1 MEEQPMG
8 ANDLRATALAM
19 VADGKGILAADE
31 STGTAGKRL
40 EAVNIESTDESRRDY
55 RELLFTTP
63 GLGDYVSGAILYDE
77 TIRSK
82 TSDGREMTK
91 ALEDNGV
98 MPGIKVDTGAQPLA
112 NAEGEK
118 VTEGLDG
125 LRDRL
130 KEYAEMGARFTKWRG
145 VIHIEGPDHPSDY
158 CIAVNA
164 HALARYAALAQE
176 AGLVPIVEPE
186 VEIVGDHTLER
197 CYEVTEKTLRE
208 VFAQLELQRVDLE
221 GIILKPNMVISG
233 KDAEKQSAVEEVAK
247 VTIECLKK
255 TVPDSVPGVCFLSG
269 GQTPEQATAH
279 LDAMNRLGP
288 HPWVVSFSYARA
300 LQEPVLKT
308 WKGEKSNWDAAQE
321 ALAHR
326 AKLNSAAS
334 EGSYSTD
341 MEQS

>member
-1 MEEQPMG
+1 MG

-19 VADGKGILAADE
+19 VAEGQGILAADE

-40 EAVNIESTDESRRDY
+40 EAENIESTDESRRDY

-63 GLGDYVSGAILYDE
+63 GLGDYISGAILYDE

-82 TSDGREMTK
+82 TSDGTPMPK
-91 ALEDNGV
+91 ALEANGV
-98 MPGIKVDTGAQPLA
+98 MPGIKVDTGAKPLA
-112 NAEGEK
+112 KAEGEK

-125 LRDRL
+125 LRERL
-130 KEYAEMGARFTKWRG
+130 EEYVDMGARFTKWRA
-145 VIHIEGPDHPSDY
+145 VINIKGSELPSDY

-186 VEIVGDHTLER
+186 VEISGDHTLER
-197 CYEVTEKTLRE
+197 CYEVTEKTLRT
-208 VFAQLELQRVDLE
+208 VFNELALQRVELE

-233 KDAEKQSAVEEVAK
+233 KDAEKQSSVEEVAEA
-247 VTIECLKK
+247 TISCLRRV
-255 TVPDSVPGVCFLSG
+255 VPGAVPGVCFLSG

-279 LDAMNRLGP
+279 LDAMNRMGP
-288 HPWVVSFSYARA
+288 HPWQVSFSYARA

-326 AKLNSAAS
+326 AKLNSAAR
-334 EGSYSTD
+334 EGSYSSD

>member
-1 MEEQPMG
+1 MG

-19 VADGKGILAADE
+19 VAEGKGILAADE

-63 GLGDYVSGAILYDE
+63 GLGDYISGAILYDE
-77 TIRSK
+77 TIRSE
-82 TSDGREMTK
+82 TSDGRSMVK

-98 MPGIKVDTGAQPLA
+98 MPGIKVDTGAKPLA

-130 KEYAEMGARFTKWRG
+130 AEYAEMGARFTKWRA
-145 VIHIEGPDHPSDY
+145 VIHIEGELPSEY

-208 VFAQLELQRVDLE
+208 VFAQLALQRVDLE
-221 GIILKPNMVISG
+221 GIILKPNMVITG
-233 KDAEKQSAVEEVAK
+233 KEVEKQSTADEVAEA
-247 VTIECLKK
+247 TIDCLKK
-255 TVPDSVPGVCFLSG
+255 TVPAAVPGICFLSG

-279 LDAMNRLGP
+279 LDAMTRMGP
-288 HPWVVSFSYARA
+288 HPWILSFSYARA
-300 LQEPVLKT
+300 LQDPVLKT

-334 EGSYSTD
+334 EGSYSSD

>member
-1 MEEQPMG
+1 MG

-63 GLGDYVSGAILYDE
+63 GLGDYISGAILYEE
-77 TIRSK
+77 TIRSE
-82 TSDGREMTK
+82 TSDGRPMTK

-98 MPGIKVDTGAQPLA
+98 MPGIKVDTGAKPLA
-112 NAEGEK
+112 LAEGEK

-130 KEYAEMGARFTKWRG
+130 TEFVEMGARFTKWRG
-145 VIHIEGPDHPSDY
+145 VINIKGAELPSDY

-197 CYEVTEKTLRE
+197 CYAVTDKTLRE
-208 VFAQLELQRVDLE
+208 VFAQLALQRVDLE

-233 KDAEKQSAVEEVAK
+233 KDAEKQSSVEDVAK
-247 VTIECLKK
+247 ATVDCLKK
-255 TVPDSVPGVCFLSG
+255 TVPAAVPGICFLSG

-279 LDAMNRLGP
+279 LDAMNLMGP
-288 HPWVVSFSYARA
+288 HPWILSFSYARA
-300 LQEPVLKT
+300 LQDPVLKT
-308 WKGEKSNWDAAQE
+308 WKGEKSNWDAAQQ

-326 AKLNSAAS
+326 AKLNAAAA
-334 EGSYSTD
+334 EGAYSTD

>member
-1 MEEQPMG
+1 MG
-8 ANDLRATALAM
+8 ANDLRSTALAM

-63 GLGDYVSGAILYDE
+63 GLGDYISGAILYDE
-77 TIRSK
+77 TIRSE
-82 TSDGREMTK
+82 TSDGRQMTK

-112 NAEGEK
+112 MAEGEK

-130 KEYAEMGARFTKWRG
+130 AEYAEMGARFTKWRG
-145 VIHIEGPDHPSDY
+145 VIHIEGDLPSDY

-164 HALARYAALAQE
+164 HALGRYAALAQE

-208 VFAQLELQRVDLE
+208 VFAQLALQRVDLE
-221 GIILKPNMVISG
+221 GIILKPNMVIAG
-233 KDAEKQSAVEEVAK
+233 KEAEKQSSVEEVAEA
-247 VTIECLKK
+247 TIDCLKK
-255 TVPDSVPGVCFLSG
+255 TVPAAVPGICFLSG

-279 LDAMNRLGP
+279 LDAMNRMGP
-288 HPWVVSFSYARA
+288 HPWVISFSYARA
-300 LQEPVLKT
+300 LQDPVLKT

-326 AKLNSAAS
+326 AKLNSAAA
-334 EGSYSTD
+334 EGAYSTD